1 MLEEQIK
8 KRGIKDQDVLDA
20 ILEVKRHEFVP
31 DKLQRLAYSDNPLP
45 IGYDQTISQPYIV
58 AYMTEHLDV
67 KKNHKVLEIGT
78 GSGYQS
84 AVLSI
89 IASEVYTIEIV
100 EPLGIKAKEI
110 LKKNNYNNVT
120 VKIGDGYQGWKE
132 EAPFDRIMVTAAPK
146 KIPDMLVAQIKN
158 GGKMIIPFGENSS
171 SQHLWIIEKDIKG
184 NVEEKKILPV
194 RFVPMVTK

>member
-31 DKLQRLAYSDNPLP
+31 DNLQRLAYSDNPLP

-110 LKKNNYNNVT
+110 LKNNNYNNVT
-120 VKIGDGYQGWKE
+120 VKIGDGYQGWE
-132 EAPFDRIMVTAAPK
+132 EKAPFDRIMVTAAPK

-184 NVEEKKILPV
+184 NVEEKKVLPV

>member
-31 DKLQRLAYSDNPLP
+31 DNLQRLAYSDNPLP

-120 VKIGDGYQGWKE
+120 VKIGDGYQGWE
-132 EAPFDRIMVTAAPK
+132 EKAPFDRIMVTAAPK

-184 NVEEKKILPV
+184 NVEEKKVLPV